1 MVSKGSRIS
10 REGKVSSRD
19 FESVEEVDVDEK
31 GEEEWVYIIKKEIFL
46 IKKKKKK
53 LTEKKQ
59 ELS

>member
-46 IKKKKKK
+46 IKKIKKN
-53 LTEKKQ
+53 
-59 ELS
+59 